1 MTEFEVF
8 KIVLFILLFIAW
20 VYICF
25 QVWRID
31 KLTEQVRTL
40 ERRIDFKEFFGDLPQ
55 GEGKNVTELLYEE
68 IKQQRNHPLNQK

>member
-8 KIVLFILLFIAW
+8 RIAICILLLIGW

-40 ERRIDFKEFFGDLPQ
+40 EHRIDFILSYDVRFIEKLE
-55 GEGKNVTELLYEE
+55 KTN
-68 IKQQRNHPLNQK
+68 